1 MGNRIK
7 ELRQSKGIS
16 QSELAQKVGISNQA
30 ISYYETGKR
39 HAKIETWQKLADYFD
54 VSVPYLQGFEMQTPN
69 RLKEL
74 SIEIENGRF
83 AICKAKFGRK
93 TYRINKDVFLDILDR
108 LPETNLVII
117 NPN

>member
-1 MGNRIK
+1 DRGLIMGNRIK

-69 RLKEL
+69 RLKESPTEKVWQQL
-74 SIEIENGRF
+74 ADYFEVSVPYLKDEIDTEYLEKLIEL
-83 AICKAKFGRK
+83 AI
-93 TYRINKDVFLDILDR
+93 L
-108 LPETNLVII
+108 
-117 NPN
+117 